1 MRVRFADKKLG
12 ALYDLGEGAEQY
24 PPQVVKKFNQTIDT
38 LKLLE
43 NEQKF
48 YQFKGWHTEKLSGN
62 RKGQYSIRMN
72 KQYRLVY
79 EIKKREEQ
87 QDSKVQAEKVN
98 LKPVEIVTIIM
109 VLELGD
115 YH

>member
-1 MRVRFADKKLG
+1 MRVRFADKKLE
-12 ALYDLGEGAEQY
+12 ALYDTGEGAEKY
-24 PPQVVKKFNQTIDT
+24 PSQVVKKFNQVIDVIR
-38 LKLLE
+38 LLE

-48 YQFKGWHTEKLSGN
+48 YQFSGWRTEKLSGN

-79 EIKKREEQ
+79 EIEKREEK
-87 QDSKVQAEKVN
+87 QDPKAPTEKAN
-98 LKPVEIVTIIM
+98 FKPVEIVTIII

>member
-1 MRVRFADKKLG
+1 
-12 ALYDLGEGAEQY
+12 
-24 PPQVVKKFNQTIDT
+24 
-38 LKLLE
+38 LLE

-48 YQFKGWHTEKLSGN
+48 YQFEGWHTEKLSGN

-79 EIKKREEQ
+79 EIEKREEKQ
-87 QDSKVQAEKVN
+87 VTAVKVQEANQPKAA
-98 LKPVEIVTIIM
+98 KPNVVELVSIIVF
-109 VLELGD
+109 LELSD

>member
-1 MRVRFADKKLG
+1 MRVRFADKKLE
-12 ALYDLGEGAEQY
+12 ALYDTGEGAEKY
-24 PPQVVKKFNQTIDT
+24 PSRVVKKFNQVIDVI
-38 LKLLE
+38 KLLE

-48 YQFKGWHTEKLSGN
+48 YQFNGWRTEKLSGN

-72 KQYRLVY
+72 KQYLLVY
-79 EIKKREEQ
+79 EIEKREEKQ
-87 QDSKVQAEKVN
+87 NAKVQAEKVN
-98 LKPVEIVTIIM
+98 LKPVEIVTIIV